1 MKIII
6 LTLLSLTLFVS
17 CATDVANRYYA
28 SQTYPAK
35 SVEEVEVHFK
45 RPNKDFEVIAEF
57 QSRGESTNSFRKKA
71 ANIGA
76 DAIIIQN
83 LGGYASLSSNWA
95 GDDPHS
101 NSHSRRVGIAIKYK

>member
-1 MKIII
+1 M
-6 LTLLSLTLFVS
+6 S

-28 SQTYPAK
+28 TESYPPK
-35 SVEEVEVHFK
+35 SAEEVDVYFN

-57 QSRGESTNSFRKKA
+57 QSRGESTNSLRKKA
-71 ANIGA
+71 AKVGA